1 METKT
6 KFLRVY
12 ANLPLSHRSEI
23 IVVLNDEPL
32 TWNAARIEIE
42 NDTLK
47 GKEILEKLIKMKI
60 LE

>member
-6 KFLRVY
+6 KFLRIY

-23 IVVLNDEPL
+23 IVVLSNEPL
-32 TWNAARIEIE
+32 TWNSAWIEIE

-47 GKEILEKLIKMKI
+47 GKKILEKLVKMKI
-60 LE
+60 IE